1 MITRIKGDKL
11 KKVLLLILDGYG
23 INNQNYGNAIAAAS
37 TPELDKFRSNN
48 PESNL
53 KACGFDVGL
62 LDGDMGNSEVGHLN
76 IGAGRIVY
84 QMNTLVMKKIEDRSF
99 FKNEELLETIKSV
112 KNKSGKLHLFGLL
125 SNGNVHSNI
134 NQIWALLELA
144 KEAGLKQVYFHA
156 FTDGRDTL
164 PNSGIGFIKEFQ
176 EKAKEIGI
184 GKIATIS
191 GRYYAMDRDNRWD
204 RIEKAYNAIVHGK
217 GENFSDPIKAIQNSY
232 DEKITDEFIIPKVI
246 VENGEPIAKVT
257 NKDAV
262 IAFNFRADRMR
273 QLTRAFKIPNFKEF
287 KTIAFDNLKYVCFNE
302 YDINFNEFVS
312 VAFRLPKL
320 VNILGEVVSAN
331 NLKQLRL
338 AETEK
343 YAHVTFFFNGGVEKP
358 FENED
363 RILVNS
369 PKVATYDLQPEMS
382 AFEVKDKLISAL
394 ESEKYSLIIT
404 NFANCDMVGHTGVF
418 NAAVK
423 AVETIDKCVGE
434 VLPIA
439 KEHGYNILLTA
450 DHGNADKMLDK
461 NGNIFTAHSLN
472 PVPFV
477 VSLVDKNVP
486 VSDGKLSD
494 IAPTILKIL
503 GITKPQEMT
512 GKCLI

>member
-1 MITRIKGDKL
+1 VN
-11 KKVLLLILDGYG
+11 KVLLLILDGYG
-23 INNQNYGNAIAAAS
+23 INEQKRGNAIAAAS

-48 PESNL
+48 PESKL
-53 KACGFDVGL
+53 KACGLDVGL

-84 QMNTLVMKKIEDRSF
+84 QMNSLIMKKIDDRSF
-99 FKNEELLETIKSV
+99 FKNEELIETIKSV
-112 KNKSGKLHLFGLL
+112 KNKAGKLHLFGLL

-134 NQIWALLELA
+134 NHIWALLEFA
-144 KEAGLKQVYFHA
+144 KKEGLKQVYFHA

-164 PNSGIGFIKEFQ
+164 PNSGISFIQEFQ
-176 EKAKEIGI
+176 EKAEKIGI

-217 GENFSDPIKAIQNSY
+217 GEFFTNPTKAMQSSY
-232 DEKITDEFIIPKVI
+232 DKNITDEFIIPKVI
-246 VENGEPIAKVT
+246 VENDEPIAKIANEDT
-257 NKDAV
+257 V

-273 QLTRAFKIPNFKEF
+273 QITRAFKIPSFNEF
-287 KTIAFDNLKYVCFNE
+287 KTLAFDNLKYVCFNE
-302 YDINFNEFVS
+302 YDINFNDYVS

-320 VNILGEVVSAN
+320 VNILGEVVAEN

-343 YAHVTFFFNGGVEKP
+343 YAHVTFFFNGGVEQP

-382 AFEVKDKLISAL
+382 ALEVKDKLVSAL

-418 NAAVK
+418 EAAVK
-423 AVETIDKCVGE
+423 AVETVDKCVGDII
-434 VLPIA
+434 PIA
-439 KEHGYNILLTA
+439 KEHGYNIILTA
-450 DHGNADKMLDK
+450 DHGNADKMLDEK
-461 NGNIFTAHSLN
+461 GNIFTAHSLN
-472 PVPFV
+472 LVPFV
-477 VSLVDKNVP
+477 VSLVDKNVS
-486 VSDGKLSD
+486 VEDGNLAD
-494 IAPTILKIL
+494 IAPTILKIM
-503 GITKPQEMT
+503 GITKPGEMT
-512 GKCLI
+512 GKSLI

>member
-1 MITRIKGDKL
+1 L

-23 INNQNYGNAIAAAS
+23 INDQKYGNAIAAAS
-37 TPELDKFRSNN
+37 TPELDKFRSIN
-48 PESNL
+48 PESKL
-53 KACGFDVGL
+53 KACGLDVGL

-84 QMNTLVMKKIEDRSF
+84 QMNSLIMKKIEDRSF
-99 FKNEELLETIKSV
+99 FKNEELLATIKYV
-112 KNKSGKLHLFGLL
+112 KKKSGKLHLFGLL

-134 NQIWALLELA
+134 NHIWALLEFA
-144 KEAGLKQVYFHA
+144 KKEGLKQVYFHA

-176 EKAKEIGI
+176 DKAKEIGI

-204 RIEKAYNAIVHGK
+204 RIGKAYNAIVQGK
-217 GENFSDPIKAIQNSY
+217 GEFFTDPIKAVQSSY
-232 DEKITDEFIIPKVI
+232 NEKVTDEFIIPKVI
-246 VENGEPIAKVT
+246 TEDGEPIAKVA
-257 NKDAV
+257 NDDAV

-273 QLTRAFKIPNFKEF
+273 QITRAFKIPNFIEF
-287 KTIAFDNLKYVCFNE
+287 KTITLDKFMFTCFNE
-302 YDINFNEFVS
+302 YDINFNKHVS

-343 YAHVTFFFNGGVEKP
+343 YAHVTFFFNGGVEQP

-382 AFEVKDKLISAL
+382 AFEVKDNLISAL

-418 NAAVK
+418 NATVSAM
-423 AVETIDKCVGE
+423 ETIDKCVGE
-434 VLPIA
+434 ILPVA
-439 KEHGYNILLTA
+439 KEHGYNIILTA
-450 DHGNADKMLDK
+450 DHGNADKMLDE

-472 PVPFV
+472 QVPVV
-477 VSLVDKNVP
+477 VSLVDRNVP
-486 VSDGKLSD
+486 VSDGKLAD
-494 IAPTILKIL
+494 IAPTILKIM
-503 GITKPQEMT
+503 GITKPEEMT